1 MSYVLFTFGPNFW
14 NFWVNGEYG
23 GHCFNIDWTL
33 SEHVIFYIELNRLDY
48 DYLHKQSSSDVL
60 PVLAVLVP
68 AGHA

>member
-1 MSYVLFTFGPNFW
+1 MSYVLFTLQDRISGIFVYM
-14 NFWVNGEYG
+14 VNS
-23 GHCFNIDWTL
+23 HCFNIDWTL
-33 SEHVIFYIELNRLDY
+33 SEQVIFYIELYRLDY